1 MTEGYGD
8 QAESNHVDT
17 TATEYHYPF
26 LERISEIGFTKMMSD
41 VECQKR
47 VFCEM
52 SFKGMKDEDAN
63 TVQKAFNYFVLL

>member
-8 QAESNHVDT
+8 QAELSNHVDT
-17 TATEYHYPF
+17 TTEYHYPF
-26 LERISEIGFTKMMSD
+26 LERISEIGFSKMMSD

-52 SFKGMKDEDAN
+52 SLKGMKDEDAN